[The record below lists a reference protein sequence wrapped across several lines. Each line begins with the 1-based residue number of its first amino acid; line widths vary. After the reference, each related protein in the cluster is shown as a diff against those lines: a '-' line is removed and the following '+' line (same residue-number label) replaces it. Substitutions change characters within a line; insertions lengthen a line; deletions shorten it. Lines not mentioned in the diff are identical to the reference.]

1 MNPEIVLLGVRLLL
15 ALALYAFLGALLLFL
30 RRDLRRDGR
39 GDESLPVAHLVVEEG
54 EETGKGFRLSLTNL
68 IGRAADNTIRL
79 KDATVSSYHVRLSY
93 QGGQWWLEDLG
104 SRNGTGLN
112 DLAVEEPMVVMFG
125 DRIRLGRVALK
136 LTPGEPEAGPG

>member
-15 ALALYAFLGALLLFL
+15 ALALYTFLGSLLLFL

-39 GDESLPVAHLVVEEG
+39 GDESMPVAHLVVEEG

-79 KDATVSSYHVRLSY
+79 KDTTVSSYHVRLSY

-112 DLAVEEPMVVMFG
+112 EIAVEEPMVVMFG

-136 LTPGEPEAGPG
+136 L

>member
-15 ALALYAFLGALLLFL
+15 ALALYAFLAALLLFL
-30 RRDLRRDGR
+30 RRDLRTDGR
-39 GDESLPVAHLVVEEG
+39 GAESMPVAHLLVEEG
-54 EETGKGFRLSLTNL
+54 EETGKGFRVSLTNL

-79 KDATVSSYHVRLSY
+79 EDKTVSSYHVRLSF

-104 SRNGTGLN
+104 SRNGTALN
-112 DLAVEEPMVVMFG
+112 DLAVEEPVVVMIG

-136 LTPGEPEAGPG
+136 LIAGEPPARPA